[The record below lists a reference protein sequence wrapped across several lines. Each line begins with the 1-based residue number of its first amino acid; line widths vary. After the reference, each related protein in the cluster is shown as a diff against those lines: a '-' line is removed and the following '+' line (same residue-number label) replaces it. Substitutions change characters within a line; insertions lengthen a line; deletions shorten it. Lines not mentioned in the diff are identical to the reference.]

1 MDKPVINLRAWE
13 PLEKR
18 KKKAEARQKLKSEQM
33 DKKNIVRN
41 EDIDGKSLNSSYNSQ
56 DKYAKNRMDELRIE
70 SKKTAPNYYEYK
82 FNSDQ
87 IEQPTYKADKSIN
100 KTEKSK
106 YNIEI
111 IEKINKKYKKNKNRH
126 SFFSFNRSN
135 GSNGS
140 NRSNLVKFI
149 IAGIGA
155 IFTGIVFGYIL
166 LHYFVQ
172 PIFTEEPGNINSQN
186 GSSISLNNTNQSTT
200 SQMFYPAE
208 TIYLIQAGAFT
219 EVAGAETIVAEQ
231 KQLGRAAVVSG
242 TGPYYVYIG
251 MGSTKGEAVQIKN
264 MLDQENELYV
274 KEYILPEYNLST
286 GTEQDFDSIYNFLS
300 AGDKLTELLSQG
312 TSLALANANYSF
324 NYDEIEKAHQEL
336 LLELQNV
343 KQKPNNEN
351 YIKQQEIIENLN
363 TDLYYA
369 VTALNA
375 YKKNPNIQY
384 LWSIQEL
391 LIKYKLKYEELAKI

>member
-18 KKKAEARQKLKSEQM
+18 KKKAEARQKLKSEEM
-33 DKKNIVRN
+33 DKKNIIRN
-41 EDIDGKSLNSSYNSQ
+41 EETDKKSLKSISQ

-82 FNSDQ
+82 FNNEP
-87 IEQPTYKADKSIN
+87 IEQPTYKADKPIN

-111 IEKINKKYKKNKNRH
+111 IEKINKKYKKNKSRNG
-126 SFFSFNRSN
+126 FFSFNRSN

-149 IAGIGA
+149 LAGIGA

-172 PIFTEEPGNINSQN
+172 PIFTEEPGIINSQN
-186 GSSISLNNTNQSTT
+186 GSSVSLNNNDQSTT

-242 TGPYYVYIG
+242 TGPYHVYIG
-251 MGSTKGEAVQIKN
+251 MGSTKEEAVQIKN

-286 GTEQDFDSIYNFLS
+286 ETEQDFSSIYNFLS

-312 TSLALANANYSF
+312 TSLALVNSNYSF

-336 LLELQNV
+336 LLELQSV
-343 KQKPNNEN
+343 KQKLNNEN